1 MDKQIKTYSFKVILE
16 PDDDKWHAYCPV
28 LEKYSASTWGDTR
41 DEALKN
47 INEVVNMV
55 IDELIEDGLP
65 IPEEP
70 TDEVVVFR
78 EPRVAVT
85 I

>member
-1 MDKQIKTYSFKVILE
+1 MEKQAKTYSFKVILE
-16 PDDDKWHAYCPV
+16 PDDDKWHVYCPV
-28 LEKYSASTWGDTR
+28 LLKYSASTWGNTQE
-41 DEALKN
+41 EALKN
-47 INEVVNMV
+47 IEEVVNMV
-55 IDELIEDGLP
+55 IDELVEDGLP

-70 TDEVVVFR
+70 KDEVIVFT